1 MISLGIYEVLL
12 IIAVFVVICGVIAYL
27 RGRSV
32 VTWAIL
38 GFLLGPLALV
48 PVLLLPRDSNRQQ
61 KVSNSP
67 AADG

>member
-1 MISLGIYEVLL
+1 MISLGSYEVLL

-32 VTWAIL
+32 VAWAIL
-38 GFLLGPLALV
+38 GFLFGPLALV
-48 PVLLLPRDSNRQQ
+48 LVLLLPRGSNRQQ

-67 AADG
+67 AAHG